1 MAVKLTGEP
10 VTPAEV
16 AVMVLVVAKPG
27 RVTVVWAV
35 PSLMVGPLAGLTA
48 PPAGVIAQNTPR
60 PDTGA
65 PDWVITTRSGLG
77 SVVPDGPDCPSPL
90 VLALAMVTVEAGGG
104 GGGGRVPPPP
114 HPAARL
120 APPAST
126 NRPTISPR
134 MRPPGRTRPPWAE
147 VLKLV
152 QR

>member
-10 VTPAEV
+10 VTPAEG

-27 RVTVVWAV
+27 RVTVVWAM

-90 VLALAMVTVEAGGG
+90 RLALAMVTVEAGGG
-104 GGGGRVPPPP
+104 GGGGAGPPPP
-114 HPAARL
+114 HTAPPR
-120 APPAST
+120 APPAPHHT
-126 NRPTISPR
+126 PHTPPR
-134 MRPPGRTRPPWAE
+134 TTTP
-147 VLKLV
+147 
-152 QR
+152 